1 MNLEKLFLEKTPLF
15 VFSSTRRLKH
25 FYLEQGEG
33 FLPNAMS
40 MGSFFEQA
48 FYIPNKKKIPNSA
61 RLILMIDT
69 IKAIAKEKKS
79 ILEGLLLFENSFLG
93 YLESTSFLFD
103 LFDELSSACIKLNEL
118 SSKDIYLDYE
128 KHLEV
133 LEMIYDRYIKKLEGL
148 GFYDKIMQEKPAIL
162 KEFFEHFSSIE
173 WHLDGFMSVF
183 ERQCLL
189 EAAELVPI
197 TLHLS
202 CDKYNQKFLEFLNL
216 KLETDCDYSIDFKTQ
231 KILSQTPKRQKI
243 EPKLYA
249 NSSYLKQS
257 ALVLQTI
264 EEYLQKDNDPNK
276 MAIITPNADF
286 LPFLKLLDKN
296 NNLNFAMGLG
306 AKNSPYYTELV
317 KILENL
323 ETSGFDLSTS
333 PLLDLENLTLALLE
347 QQSSKEKA
355 PLKEAH
361 SQIMH
366 QYHLLKDTLKNY
378 SLKDLLHLYLQE
390 FEANF
395 RLDDSSGGKIQV
407 MDTLETR
414 GMQFDKIVIV
424 DFNETCVPSLK
435 DCDLFLNSALRKSLN
450 LPTLLDK
457 KNLQKHYY
465 YQLFKNS
472 KEITLSYIESETSKV
487 SNMLLELNLH
497 IEPIKDAYTLF
508 APSLSKDYQEEE
520 IKAAI
525 PKDFSFSASSLN
537 AFLTCKRRFYYHYM
551 KRFKES
557 PKDESNSAV
566 GSLLHELLKEAY
578 EKDKNPYVLEERL
591 IWLLET
597 RENITPKERLDTLV
611 ALKKIQAFYLKEKE
625 RFNTKIKILDLEKS
639 FETIIQGIVFKGRI
653 DRIDKTADNEMILL
667 DYKFKNDLKLDNM
680 SKTQRGG
687 LSPIEIAQ
695 ISTDYQMAIEIAQ
708 ISTDYQMAIY
718 AFALKNLGY
727 KEPIKA
733 FFYDLR
739 KGELLEEDEL
749 ILQAKMDHLEFSLIP
764 KLKQEIDFEKTSEA
778 KDCEYCSFKDMCN
791 R

>member
-1 MNLEKLFLEKTPLF
+1 MNFEKLFSQKTPLF

-61 RLILMIDT
+61 RQILMIDT

-162 KEFFEHFSSIE
+162 KGFFEHFSSIE

-231 KILSQTPKRQKI
+231 KILSQTFNDQKI

-264 EEYLQKDNDPNK
+264 EEYLQQDNDPNK

-317 KILENL
+317 KILEDL
-323 ETSGFDLSTS
+323 ETGGFDLSAS

-395 RLDDSSGGKIQV
+395 RLDDSSGGKIRV

-472 KEITLSYIESETSKV
+472 KEMALSYIESETSKV

-508 APSLSKDYQEEE
+508 APSPLKDYQEEE

-578 EKDKNPYVLEERL
+578 EKDKNPYALEERL

-597 RENITPKERLDTLV
+597 RENITPKERLDTLI

-625 RFNTKIKILDLEKS
+625 RFKAKIKILDLEKS
-639 FETIIQGIVFKGRI
+639 FETIIQGVIFKGRI
-653 DRIDKTADNEMILL
+653 DRIDKTADNEIVLL
-667 DYKFKNDLKLDNM
+667 DYKFKSELKLDNM
-680 SKTQRGG
+680 SKTQKGD

-695 ISTDYQMAIEIAQ
+695 ISADYQMAV
-708 ISTDYQMAIY
+708 Y

-739 KGELLEEDEL
+739 KGELLEEEGL
-749 ILQAKMDHLEFSLIP
+749 TLQAKMHYLEFSLIP
-764 KLKQEIDFEKTSEA
+764 KLKQEIDFEKTLEV

>member
-48 FYIPNKKKIPNSA
+48 FYIPNKKKIPNST

-118 SSKDIYLDYE
+118 SFKDIYLDYE

-133 LEMIYDRYIKKLEGL
+133 LEMIYDRYVKKLEEL
-148 GFYDKIMQEKPAIL
+148 GFYDKIMQEKPTIL

-189 EAAELVPI
+189 EVAELVPI

-306 AKNSPYYTELV
+306 AKNSPYYIELV
-317 KILENL
+317 KISEDL
-323 ETSGFDLSTS
+323 ETSGFDLSAS
-333 PLLDLENLTLALLE
+333 PLLDLEKLTLALLE

-395 RLDDSSGGKIQV
+395 RLDDSSGGKIRV

-472 KEITLSYIESETSKV
+472 KEITLSYIESETSKA

-508 APSLSKDYQEEE
+508 APSPLKDYQEEE

-537 AFLTCKRRFYYHYM
+537 AFLTCKRRFYYHYI

-578 EKDKNPYVLEERL
+578 EKDKNPYALEERL

-625 RFNTKIKILDLEKS
+625 RFNAKIKILDLEKS
-639 FETIIQGIVFKGRI
+639 FETIIQGVVFKGRI
-653 DRIDKTADNEMILL
+653 DRIDKTADNEIILL
-667 DYKFKNDLKLDNM
+667 DYKFKSDLKLDNM
-680 SKTQRGG
+680 SEKQRKS

-695 ISTDYQMAIEIAQ
+695 ISTDYQM
-708 ISTDYQMAIY
+708 TIY

-727 KEPIKA
+727 KGPIKA

-739 KGELLEEDEL
+739 KGELVEEDEL
-749 ILQAKMDHLEFSLIP
+749 TLQAKMDHLEFSLIP
-764 KLKQEIDFEKTSEA
+764 KLKQEIDFEKTLEV

>member
-61 RLILMIDT
+61 RQILMIDT

-133 LEMIYDRYIKKLEGL
+133 LEMIYDRYIKKLEKL
-148 GFYDKIMQEKPAIL
+148 GFYDKIMQEKPTIL

-189 EAAELVPI
+189 EVAELVPI

-231 KILSQTPKRQKI
+231 KILSQTFNDQKI

-249 NSSYLKQS
+249 NSSYLKQG

-317 KILENL
+317 KILEDLQTSDCNL
-323 ETSGFDLSTS
+323 SESA
-333 PLLDLENLTLALLE
+333 LLDLENITLPLLE

-395 RLDDSSGGKIQV
+395 RLDDSSGGKIRV

-472 KEITLSYIESETSKV
+472 KEMVLSYIESETSKA

-508 APSLSKDYQEEE
+508 APSPLKDYQEEE

-525 PKDFSFSASSLN
+525 LKDFSFSASSLN

-578 EKDKNPYVLEERL
+578 EKDKNLYALEERL
-591 IWLLET
+591 IQLLET
-597 RENITPKERLDTLV
+597 RGNITPKERLDTLI
-611 ALKKIQAFYLKEKE
+611 ALKKIQAFYIKEKE
-625 RFNTKIKILDLEKS
+625 RFNAKIKILDLEKS
-639 FETIIQGIVFKGRI
+639 FETTIQGVAFKGRI
-653 DRIDKTADNEMILL
+653 DRIDKTADNEVILL
-667 DYKFKNDLKLDNM
+667 DYKFKSDLKLDNM
-680 SKTQRGG
+680 SEKQRGS
-687 LSPIEIAQ
+687 LSPVEIAQ
-695 ISTDYQMAIEIAQ
+695 ISA
-708 ISTDYQMAIY
+708 DYQMAIY

-749 ILQAKMDHLEFSLIP
+749 VLQAKMDHLEFSLIP
-764 KLKQEIDFEKTSEA
+764 KLKQEIDFEKTLEV

>member
-1 MNLEKLFLEKTPLF
+1 MNLEKLFSQKTPLF

-79 ILEGLLLFENSFLG
+79 ALEGLLLFENSFLG

-118 SSKDIYLDYE
+118 SFKDIYLDYE

-133 LEMIYDRYIKKLEGL
+133 LEMIYDRYVKKLEGL
-148 GFYDKIMQEKPAIL
+148 GFYDKIMQEKPTIL

-189 EAAELVPI
+189 EVAELVPI

-231 KILSQTPKRQKI
+231 KILSQTFNNQKI

-249 NSSYLKQS
+249 NSSYLKQG

-276 MAIITPNADF
+276 VAIITPNADF
-286 LPFLKLLDKN
+286 LPFLKLLDQN

-317 KILENL
+317 KILEDL
-323 ETSGFDLSTS
+323 QTSDLDLSGS
-333 PLLDLENLTLALLE
+333 ALLDLENITLALLE
-347 QQSSKEKA
+347 QQSSKEKV

-395 RLDDSSGGKIQV
+395 RLDDSSGGKIRV

-414 GMQFDKIVIV
+414 GMQFDKVVIV

-472 KEITLSYIESETSKV
+472 KEMVLSYIESETSKA
-487 SNMLLELNLH
+487 SNMLLELNLN
-497 IEPIKDAYTLF
+497 IVPIKDAYTLF
-508 APSLSKDYQEEE
+508 APSPLKDYQEEE

-557 PKDESNSAV
+557 PKDESNGAV

-578 EKDKNPYVLEERL
+578 EKDKNPYALEERL

-625 RFNTKIKILDLEKS
+625 RFNTEITILDLEKS
-639 FETIIQGIVFKGRI
+639 FETIIQGVTFKGHI
-653 DRIDKTADNEMILL
+653 DRTDKTADNKIILL
-667 DYKFKNDLKLDNM
+667 DYKFKSDLKLDNM
-680 SKTQRGG
+680 SEKQRKS
-687 LSPIEIAQ
+687 LSPK
-695 ISTDYQMAIEIAQ
+695 EIAQ

-727 KEPIKA
+727 REPIKA

-749 ILQAKMDHLEFSLIP
+749 TLQAKMDHLEFSLIP
-764 KLKQEIDFEKTSEA
+764 KLKQEIVFEKTLEV

>member
-1 MNLEKLFLEKTPLF
+1 MNLEKLFLEKAPLF

-48 FYIPNKKKIPNSA
+48 FYIPNKKKIPNNA
-61 RLILMIDT
+61 RQILMIDT
-69 IKAIAKEKKS
+69 IQAIAKEKKS
-79 ILEGLLLFENSFLG
+79 LLEGLLLFENSFLG

-133 LEMIYDRYIKKLEGL
+133 LEMIYDRYIKKLEES

-183 ERQCLL
+183 ERRCLL
-189 EAAELVPI
+189 EVAELVPI

-202 CDKYNQKFLEFLNL
+202 CDQYNQKFLEFLNL
-216 KLETDCDYSIDFKTQ
+216 KLEADCDYSIDFKTQ
-231 KILSQTPKRQKI
+231 KILSQTFNDQKI

-317 KILENL
+317 KILEDL
-323 ETSGFDLSTS
+323 ETSDFNLSES
-333 PLLDLENLTLALLE
+333 ALLDLENLTLALLE

-378 SLKDLLHLYLQE
+378 SLKDLLRLYLQE

-395 RLDDSSGGKIQV
+395 RLDDSSGGKIRV

-414 GMQFDKIVIV
+414 GMQFDKIVIA

-472 KEITLSYIESETSKV
+472 KEMALSYIESETSKV
-487 SNMLLELNLH
+487 SNMLLELDLQ

-508 APSLSKDYQEEE
+508 APTPLKEYQEEE
-520 IKAAI
+520 IKATI

-537 AFLTCKRRFYYHYM
+537 AFLTCKRRFYYHYI

-557 PKDESNSAV
+557 PKDENNSAV

-578 EKDKNPYVLEERL
+578 EKDKNPYALEERL
-591 IWLLET
+591 IQLLET

-611 ALKKIQAFYLKEKE
+611 ALKKIQAFYIKEKE
-625 RFNTKIKILDLEKS
+625 RFKAKIKILDLEKS
-639 FETIIQGIVFKGRI
+639 FETAIQGVAFKGRI
-653 DRIDKTADNEMILL
+653 DRIDTTADNEIILL
-667 DYKFKNDLKLDNM
+667 DYKFKSKLELDNM
-680 SKTQRGG
+680 SKKQRGG
-687 LSPIEIAQ
+687 LSP
-695 ISTDYQMAIEIAQ
+695 IEIAQ

-727 KEPIKA
+727 KGPVKA

-739 KGELLEEDEL
+739 KGELLEEEEPE
-749 ILQAKMDHLEFSLIP
+749 LQAKMDYLEFSLIP
-764 KLKQEIDFEKTSEA
+764 KLKQEMDFEKTLEV

>member
-61 RLILMIDT
+61 RQILMIDT

-118 SSKDIYLDYE
+118 SFKDIYLDYE

-133 LEMIYDRYIKKLEGL
+133 LEMIYDRYIKKLEKL

-173 WHLDGFMSVF
+173 WYLDGFMSVF

-189 EAAELVPI
+189 EVAELVPI

-249 NSSYLKQS
+249 NSSYLKQG

-286 LPFLKLLDKN
+286 LPFLKLLDQN

-317 KILENL
+317 KILEDLQTSDFNL
-323 ETSGFDLSTS
+323 SGSA
-333 PLLDLENLTLALLE
+333 LLDLENITLPLLE

-366 QYHLLKDTLKNY
+366 QYHLLKDTLQNY

-395 RLDDSSGGKIQV
+395 RLDDSSGGKIRV

-472 KEITLSYIESETSKV
+472 KEITLSYIESETSKA

-508 APSLSKDYQEEE
+508 APSPLKDYQEEE

-537 AFLTCKRRFYYHYM
+537 AFLTCKRRFYYHYI

-557 PKDESNSAV
+557 PKDENNSTV

-578 EKDKNPYVLEERL
+578 EKDKNPYALEERL

-597 RENITPKERLDTLV
+597 RENVTPKERLDTLI

-625 RFNTKIKILDLEKS
+625 RFKAKIKILDLEKS

-653 DRIDKTADNEMILL
+653 DRIDKTADNEIILL
-667 DYKFKNDLKLDNM
+667 DYKFKSDLKLDNM
-680 SKTQRGG
+680 SKTQREG
-687 LSPIEIAQ
+687 LSPKEIAQ
-695 ISTDYQMAIEIAQ
+695 ISTDYQ
-708 ISTDYQMAIY
+708 TDYQMAIY

-764 KLKQEIDFEKTSEA
+764 KLKQEIDFEKTLEV
-778 KDCEYCSFKDMCN
+778 KDCEYCSFKDMCS

>member
-103 LFDELSSACIKLNEL
+103 LFDELSSAYIKLNEL

-133 LEMIYDRYIKKLEGL
+133 LEMIYDRYVKKLEEL
-148 GFYDKIMQEKPAIL
+148 GFYDKITQEKPTIL

-189 EAAELVPI
+189 EVAELVPI

-286 LPFLKLLDKN
+286 LPFLKLLDQN

-317 KILENL
+317 KILEDL
-323 ETSGFDLSTS
+323 ETSGFDLSAS
-333 PLLDLENLTLALLE
+333 PLLDLESLTLPLLE

-355 PLKEAH
+355 PLKEVH

-395 RLDDSSGGKIQV
+395 RLDDSSGGKIRV

-472 KEITLSYIESETSKV
+472 KEIVLSYIESKESETSKA

-508 APSLSKDYQEEE
+508 APSPLKDYQEEE

-557 PKDESNSAV
+557 PKDENNSAV

-578 EKDKNPYVLEERL
+578 EKDKNPYALEERL

-597 RENITPKERLDTLV
+597 RENITPKERLDTLI

-639 FETIIQGIVFKGRI
+639 FETIIQGVVFKGRI
-653 DRIDKTADNEMILL
+653 DRIDKTAGNEIILL
-667 DYKFKNDLKLDNM
+667 DYKFKSDLRLDNM
-680 SKTQRGG
+680 SKKQRGG
-687 LSPIEIAQ
+687 LSP
-695 ISTDYQMAIEIAQ
+695 IEIAQ

-764 KLKQEIDFEKTSEA
+764 KLKQEIDFEKTLEV

>member
-48 FYIPNKKKIPNSA
+48 FYIPNKKKIPNSV

-231 KILSQTPKRQKI
+231 KILSQTFNDQKI

-286 LPFLKLLDKN
+286 LPFLKLLDQN

-317 KILENL
+317 KILEDLQTSDFNL
-323 ETSGFDLSTS
+323 SESA
-333 PLLDLENLTLALLE
+333 LLDLENITLPLLE

-355 PLKEAH
+355 PLKEVH

-395 RLDDSSGGKIQV
+395 RLDDSSGGKIRV

-472 KEITLSYIESETSKV
+472 KEITLSYIESETSKA
-487 SNMLLELNLH
+487 SNMLLELDLH

-508 APSLSKDYQEEE
+508 APSPLKDYQEEE

-557 PKDESNSAV
+557 PKDENNSAV

-597 RENITPKERLDTLV
+597 RENITPKERLDTLI
-611 ALKKIQAFYLKEKE
+611 ALKKIQAFYTKEKE
-625 RFNTKIKILDLEKS
+625 RFKAKIKILDLEKS

-667 DYKFKNDLKLDNM
+667 DYKFKSDLKLDNM
-680 SKTQRGG
+680 SKAQREG

-695 ISTDYQMAIEIAQ
+695 ISTDYQMAI
-708 ISTDYQMAIY
+708 Y
-718 AFALKNLGY
+718 ACALKNLGY
-727 KEPIKA
+727 KGPIKA

-739 KGELLEEDEL
+739 KGELLEEDEP

-764 KLKQEIDFEKTSEA
+764 KLKQEIDFEKTLEA

>member
-133 LEMIYDRYIKKLEGL
+133 LEMIYDRYIKKLEEL

-249 NSSYLKQS
+249 NSSYLKQG

-317 KILENL
+317 KILEDL
-323 ETSGFDLSTS
+323 ETSGFDLSAS

-347 QQSSKEKA
+347 QQSSKEKT
-355 PLKEAH
+355 PLKEVH

-395 RLDDSSGGKIQV
+395 RLDDSSGGKIRV

-414 GMQFDKIVIV
+414 GMQFDKVVIV

-472 KEITLSYIESETSKV
+472 KEITLSYVESETSKA
-487 SNMLLELNLH
+487 SNMLLELDLH

-508 APSLSKDYQEEE
+508 APSPLKDYQEEE

-537 AFLTCKRRFYYHYM
+537 SFLTCKRRFYYHYM

-557 PKDESNSAV
+557 PKGESNSAV

-578 EKDKNPYVLEERL
+578 EKDKNPYALEERL
-591 IWLLET
+591 IQLLET
-597 RENITPKERLDTLV
+597 RENITPKERLDTLI

-625 RFNTKIKILDLEKS
+625 RFKAKIKILDLEKS
-639 FETIIQGIVFKGRI
+639 FETTIQGVAFKGRI
-653 DRIDKTADNEMILL
+653 DRIDKTADNEIILL
-667 DYKFKNDLKLDNM
+667 DYKFKSDLKLDNM
-680 SKTQRGG
+680 SKTQRES

-695 ISTDYQMAIEIAQ
+695 ISA
-708 ISTDYQMAIY
+708 DYQMAIY

-727 KEPIKA
+727 KGPIKA

-739 KGELLEEDEL
+739 KGELLEEEEL
-749 ILQAKMDHLEFSLIP
+749 TLQAKMDHLEFSLIP
-764 KLKQEIDFEKTSEA
+764 KLKQEIDFEKTLEA

>member
-395 RLDDSSGGKIQV
+395 RLDDSSGGKIRV

-557 PKDESNSAV
+557 PKDKSNSAV

-578 EKDKNPYVLEERL
+578 EKDKNPYALEERL
-591 IWLLET
+591 IQLLET
-597 RENITPKERLDTLV
+597 RENITPKERLDTLI

-639 FETIIQGIVFKGRI
+639 FETAIQGVVFKGRI
-653 DRIDKTADNEMILL
+653 DRIDKAADNEIILL
-667 DYKFKNDLKLDNM
+667 DYKFKSDLKLDNM
-680 SKTQRGG
+680 NKTQ
-687 LSPIEIAQ
+687 LSPKEIAQ
-695 ISTDYQMAIEIAQ
+695 IN
-708 ISTDYQMAIY
+708 TDYQMAIY

-727 KEPIKA
+727 KDPIKA

-749 ILQAKMDHLEFSLIP
+749 VLQAKMDHLEFSLIP
-764 KLKQEIDFEKTSEA
+764 KLKQEIDFEKTLEV

>member
-133 LEMIYDRYIKKLEGL
+133 LEMIYDRYIKKLEEL
-148 GFYDKIMQEKPAIL
+148 GFYDKIMQKKPTIL

-189 EAAELVPI
+189 EVTELVPI

-231 KILSQTPKRQKI
+231 KILSQTFNDRKI

-286 LPFLKLLDKN
+286 LPFLKLLDQN

-317 KILENL
+317 KILEDLQTSDFNL
-323 ETSGFDLSTS
+323 SESA
-333 PLLDLENLTLALLE
+333 LLDLENITLPLLE

-366 QYHLLKDTLKNY
+366 QYHLLKDALKNY

-395 RLDDSSGGKIQV
+395 RLDDSSGGKIRV

-472 KEITLSYIESETSKV
+472 KEITLSYVESETSKA
-487 SNMLLELNLH
+487 SNMLLELDLH
-497 IEPIKDAYTLF
+497 TEPIKDAYTLF
-508 APSLSKDYQEEE
+508 APSPLKDYQEEE

-578 EKDKNPYVLEERL
+578 EKDKNPYALEERL

-639 FETIIQGIVFKGRI
+639 FETIIQGVVFKGRI
-653 DRIDKTADNEMILL
+653 DRIDKTADNEIILL

-680 SKTQRGG
+680 SKT
-687 LSPIEIAQ
+687 
-695 ISTDYQMAIEIAQ
+695 Q

-739 KGELLEEDEL
+739 KGELVEEDEL
-749 ILQAKMDHLEFSLIP
+749 VLQAKMDHLEFSLIP
-764 KLKQEIDFEKTSEA
+764 KLKQEVDFEKTLEV

>member
-1 MNLEKLFLEKTPLF
+1 MNLEKLFLEKTLLF

-133 LEMIYDRYIKKLEGL
+133 LEMIYDRYIKNLEEL
-148 GFYDKIMQEKPAIL
+148 GFYDKIMQEKPTIL

-189 EAAELVPI
+189 EVAELVPI

-286 LPFLKLLDKN
+286 LPFLKLLDQN

-317 KILENL
+317 KILEDL
-323 ETSGFDLSTS
+323 QTSGFDWSAS

-395 RLDDSSGGKIQV
+395 RLDDSSGGKIRV

-472 KEITLSYIESETSKV
+472 KEITLSYIESETSKA
-487 SNMLLELNLH
+487 SNMLLELNLR

-508 APSLSKDYQEEE
+508 APSPLKDYQEEE

-578 EKDKNPYVLEERL
+578 KKDKNPYVLEERL

-597 RENITPKERLDTLV
+597 RENITPKERLDTLI

-625 RFNTKIKILDLEKS
+625 RFNAKIKILDLEKS
-639 FETIIQGIVFKGRI
+639 FETTIQGVAFKGRI
-653 DRIDKTADNEMILL
+653 DRIDKTADNEVILL
-667 DYKFKNDLKLDNM
+667 DYKFKSDLKLDNM
-680 SKTQRGG
+680 SKTQREG
-687 LSPIEIAQ
+687 LSP
-695 ISTDYQMAIEIAQ
+695 IEIAQ

-727 KEPIKA
+727 KGPIKA

-739 KGELLEEDEL
+739 KGELLEEEEL
-749 ILQAKMDHLEFSLIP
+749 TLQAKMDRLEFSLIP
-764 KLKQEIDFEKTSEA
+764 KLKQEIDFEKTLET

>member
-1 MNLEKLFLEKTPLF
+1 MSLEKLFLKKTPLF

-48 FYIPNKKKIPNSA
+48 FYIPNKKKIPNST
-61 RLILMIDT
+61 RQILMIDT

-133 LEMIYDRYIKKLEGL
+133 LEMIYERYIKKLEEL

-189 EAAELVPI
+189 EVAELVPI

-231 KILSQTPKRQKI
+231 KILSQTFNDQKI

-317 KILENL
+317 KISEDL
-323 ETSGFDLSTS
+323 ETSGFDLSAS
-333 PLLDLENLTLALLE
+333 PLLDLENLTLTLLE

-395 RLDDSSGGKIQV
+395 RLDDSSGGKIRV

-450 LPTLLDK
+450 LPTLFDK

-472 KEITLSYIESETSKV
+472 KEIALSYIESETSKV

-508 APSLSKDYQEEE
+508 APSPLKDYQEEE

-557 PKDESNSAV
+557 PKDESNSTV

-578 EKDKNPYVLEERL
+578 EKDKNPYALEERL

-625 RFNTKIKILDLEKS
+625 RFNAKIKILDLEKS
-639 FETIIQGIVFKGRI
+639 FETTIQGVIFKGRI
-653 DRIDKTADNEMILL
+653 DRIDKTADNEIILL
-667 DYKFKNDLKLDNM
+667 DYKFKSDLKLDNM
-680 SKTQRGG
+680 SEKQRGS
-687 LSPIEIAQ
+687 LSPIKIAQ
-695 ISTDYQMAIEIAQ
+695 ISA
-708 ISTDYQMAIY
+708 DYQMAIY

-727 KEPIKA
+727 KGPIKA

-739 KGELLEEDEL
+739 KGELLEEEEL
-749 ILQAKMDHLEFSLIP
+749 TLQAKMDHLEFSLIP
-764 KLKQEIDFEKTSEA
+764 KLKQEINFEKTLEA

>member
-48 FYIPNKKKIPNSA
+48 FYIPNKKKIPNST

-133 LEMIYDRYIKKLEGL
+133 LEMIYDRYIEKLEEL
-148 GFYDKIMQEKPAIL
+148 GFYDKIMQEKPTIL

-189 EAAELVPI
+189 EVAELVPI

-249 NSSYLKQS
+249 NSSYLKQG

-286 LPFLKLLDKN
+286 LPFLKLLDQN

-317 KILENL
+317 KILEDL
-323 ETSGFDLSTS
+323 EASGDLSAS
-333 PLLDLENLTLALLE
+333 PLLDLENITLPLLE

-355 PLKEAH
+355 PLKEVH

-395 RLDDSSGGKIQV
+395 RLDDSSGGKIRV

-472 KEITLSYIESETSKV
+472 KEITLSYIESETSKA

-508 APSLSKDYQEEE
+508 APSPLKDYQEEE

-525 PKDFSFSASSLN
+525 SKDFSFSASSLN

-557 PKDESNSAV
+557 PKDENNSAV

-578 EKDKNPYVLEERL
+578 EKDKNPYALEERL

-611 ALKKIQAFYLKEKE
+611 ALKKIQAFYTKEKE
-625 RFNTKIKILDLEKS
+625 RFKAKIKILDLEKS
-639 FETIIQGIVFKGRI
+639 FETIIQGVAFKGCI
-653 DRIDKTADNEMILL
+653 DRIDKTADNEIILL

-680 SKTQRGG
+680 SK
-687 LSPIEIAQ
+687 
-695 ISTDYQMAIEIAQ
+695 

-727 KEPIKA
+727 REPIKA

-739 KGELLEEDEL
+739 KGELVEEDEL

>member
-1 MNLEKLFLEKTPLF
+1 MNLEKLFLEKTSLF

-40 MGSFFEQA
+40 MGNFFEQA
-48 FYIPNKKKIPNSA
+48 FYIPNKKKIPNSV

-189 EAAELVPI
+189 EVAELVPI

-231 KILSQTPKRQKI
+231 KILSQTFNDQKI

-286 LPFLKLLDKN
+286 LPFLKLLDQN

-317 KILENL
+317 KILEDL
-323 ETSGFDLSTS
+323 ETSDLNLSGS
-333 PLLDLENLTLALLE
+333 ALLDLENLTLALLE

-395 RLDDSSGGKIQV
+395 RLDDSSGGKIRV

-424 DFNETCVPSLK
+424 DFNETCVPSFK

-472 KEITLSYIESETSKV
+472 KEMVLSYIESETSKA

-508 APSLSKDYQEEE
+508 APSPLKDYQEEE

-525 PKDFSFSASSLN
+525 PKDFSFSTSSLN

-557 PKDESNSAV
+557 PKDENNSAV

-578 EKDKNPYVLEERL
+578 EKDKNPYALEERL

-597 RENITPKERLDTLV
+597 RENITPKERLDTLI

-625 RFNTKIKILDLEKS
+625 RFKAKIKILDLEKS
-639 FETIIQGIVFKGRI
+639 FETTIQGVAFKGRI
-653 DRIDKTADNEMILL
+653 DRIDKTADNEIILL
-667 DYKFKNDLKLDNM
+667 DYKFKSDLKLDNM

-695 ISTDYQMAIEIAQ
+695 ISTDYQMAI
-708 ISTDYQMAIY
+708 Y

-727 KEPIKA
+727 KGPIKA

-739 KGELLEEDEL
+739 KGELVEEDEL

-764 KLKQEIDFEKTSEA
+764 KLKQEIDFEKTLEV

>member
-33 FLPNAMS
+33 FLPSTMS
-40 MGSFFEQA
+40 MGNFFEQA
-48 FYIPNKKKIPNSA
+48 FYIPNKKKIPNSV

-133 LEMIYDRYIKKLEGL
+133 LEMIYDRYIKNLEEL
-148 GFYDKIMQEKPAIL
+148 GFYDKIMQEKPTIL
-162 KEFFEHFSSIE
+162 KEFFEHFFSIE

-231 KILSQTPKRQKI
+231 KILSQTPKHQKI

-323 ETSGFDLSTS
+323 QTSDCNLSES
-333 PLLDLENLTLALLE
+333 ALLDLENITLPLLE
-347 QQSSKEKA
+347 QQSPKEKA

-395 RLDDSSGGKIQV
+395 RLDDSSGGKIRV

-487 SNMLLELNLH
+487 SNMLLELDLH

-508 APSLSKDYQEEE
+508 APSPLKDYQEEE

-557 PKDESNSAV
+557 PKDENNSAV

-578 EKDKNPYVLEERL
+578 EKDKNPYALEERL

-597 RENITPKERLDTLV
+597 RENITPKERLDTLI

-625 RFNTKIKILDLEKS
+625 RFKAKIKILDLEKS
-639 FETIIQGIVFKGRI
+639 FETAIQGVAFKGRI
-653 DRIDKTADNEMILL
+653 DRIDKTADNEIILL
-667 DYKFKNDLKLDNM
+667 DYKFKSDLKLDNM
-680 SKTQRGG
+680 SKKQREG

-695 ISTDYQMAIEIAQ
+695 ISP
-708 ISTDYQMAIY
+708 DYQMAIY
-718 AFALKNLGY
+718 ACTLKNLGY
-727 KEPIKA
+727 KGPIKA

-739 KGELLEEDEL
+739 KGELVEEDEL
-749 ILQAKMDHLEFSLIP
+749 TLQAKMDHLEFSLIP
-764 KLKQEIDFEKTSEA
+764 KLKQEIDFEKTLEV

>member
-1 MNLEKLFLEKTPLF
+1 MNLEKLFLEKSPLF

-40 MGSFFEQA
+40 MGNFFEQA
-48 FYIPNKKKIPNSA
+48 FYIPNKKKIPKNA
-61 RLILMIDT
+61 RQILMIDT

-118 SSKDIYLDYE
+118 SFKDIYLDYE

-133 LEMIYDRYIKKLEGL
+133 LEMIYDRYIKKLEEL
-148 GFYDKIMQEKPAIL
+148 GFYDKIMQKKPTIL

-189 EAAELVPI
+189 EVAELVPI

-231 KILSQTPKRQKI
+231 KILSRTFNDQKI

-249 NSSYLKQS
+249 NSSYLKQG

-286 LPFLKLLDKN
+286 LPFLKLLDQN

-306 AKNSPYYTELV
+306 TKNSPYYTELV
-317 KILENL
+317 KILEDLQTSDLNL
-323 ETSGFDLSTS
+323 SGSA
-333 PLLDLENLTLALLE
+333 LLDLENITLPLLE

-395 RLDDSSGGKIQV
+395 RLDDSSGGKIRV

-472 KEITLSYIESETSKV
+472 KEMVLSYIESETSKA
-487 SNMLLELNLH
+487 SNMLLELDLH
-497 IEPIKDAYTLF
+497 TEPIKDAYTLF
-508 APSLSKDYQEEE
+508 APSPLKDYQEEE

-557 PKDESNSAV
+557 PKDENNSAV

-578 EKDKNPYVLEERL
+578 EKDKNPYALEERL

-597 RENITPKERLDTLV
+597 RENITPKERLDTLI

-625 RFNTKIKILDLEKS
+625 RFKAKIKILDLEKS
-639 FETIIQGIVFKGRI
+639 FETIIQGVIFKGRI
-653 DRIDKTADNEMILL
+653 DRIDKTADNEIILL

-680 SKTQRGG
+680 SEKQRKR
-687 LSPIEIAQ
+687 LSP
-695 ISTDYQMAIEIAQ
+695 IEIAQ

-739 KGELLEEDEL
+739 KGELVEEDEP

-764 KLKQEIDFEKTSEA
+764 KLKQEIDFEKTLEV

>member
-33 FLPNAMS
+33 FLPSAMS

-133 LEMIYDRYIKKLEGL
+133 LEMIYDRYIKKLEEL

-173 WHLDGFMSVF
+173 WYLDGFMSVF

-189 EAAELVPI
+189 EVAELVPI

-231 KILSQTPKRQKI
+231 KILSQTFNDQKI

-249 NSSYLKQS
+249 NSSYLKQG

-317 KILENL
+317 KILEDL
-323 ETSGFDLSTS
+323 ETSGFDLSAS
-333 PLLDLENLTLALLE
+333 PLLDLESLTLALLE

-395 RLDDSSGGKIQV
+395 RLDDFSGGKIRV

-472 KEITLSYIESETSKV
+472 KEIALSYVESETSKA
-487 SNMLLELNLH
+487 SNMLLELDLH
-497 IEPIKDAYTLF
+497 IVPIKDAYTLF
-508 APSLSKDYQEEE
+508 APTPLKDYQEEE
-520 IKAAI
+520 IQAAI

-537 AFLTCKRRFYYHYM
+537 AFLTCKHRFYYHYM

-557 PKDESNSAV
+557 PKDENNSAV
-566 GSLLHELLKEAY
+566 GSLIHELLKEAY
-578 EKDKNPYVLEERL
+578 EKDKNPYALEERL

-597 RENITPKERLDTLV
+597 RENITPKERLDTLI
-611 ALKKIQAFYLKEKE
+611 ALKKIQAFYIKEKE
-625 RFNTKIKILDLEKS
+625 RFKAKIKILDLEKS
-639 FETIIQGIVFKGRI
+639 FETTIQGVAFKGRI
-653 DRIDKTADNEMILL
+653 DRIDKTADNEIILL

-680 SKTQRGG
+680 NKTQRGD
-687 LSPIEIAQ
+687 LSP
-695 ISTDYQMAIEIAQ
+695 IEIAQ

-727 KEPIKA
+727 KGPIKA

-739 KGELLEEDEL
+739 KGELVEEDEL

-764 KLKQEIDFEKTSEA
+764 KLKQEIDFEKTLEA

>member
-33 FLPNAMS
+33 FLPSAMS

-48 FYIPNKKKIPNSA
+48 FYIPNKKKIPNSV
-61 RLILMIDT
+61 RQILMIDT

-133 LEMIYDRYIKKLEGL
+133 LEMIYNRYIKKLEEL
-148 GFYDKIMQEKPAIL
+148 GFYDKIMQEKPTIL

-173 WHLDGFMSVF
+173 WHLDGFMGVF

-189 EAAELVPI
+189 EVAELVPI

-249 NSSYLKQS
+249 NSSYLKQG

-317 KILENL
+317 KILEDL
-323 ETSGFDLSTS
+323 QKSGFDLSAS
-333 PLLDLENLTLALLE
+333 PLLDLESLTLPLLE

-395 RLDDSSGGKIQV
+395 RLDDSSGGKIRV

-472 KEITLSYIESETSKV
+472 KEITLSYIESETSKA
-487 SNMLLELNLH
+487 SNMLLELNLN
-497 IEPIKDAYTLF
+497 IAPIKDAYTLF
-508 APSLSKDYQEEE
+508 APSPLKDYQEEE

-557 PKDESNSAV
+557 PKDENNSAV

-578 EKDKNPYVLEERL
+578 EKDKNPYALEERL

-597 RENITPKERLDTLV
+597 RENITPKERLDTLI

-639 FETIIQGIVFKGRI
+639 FETIIQGVVFKGRI
-653 DRIDKTADNEMILL
+653 DRIDKTAGNEIILL

-680 SKTQRGG
+680 SEKQRKS
-687 LSPIEIAQ
+687 LRP
-695 ISTDYQMAIEIAQ
+695 IEIAQ

-749 ILQAKMDHLEFSLIP
+749 VLQAKMDHLEFSLIP
-764 KLKQEIDFEKTSEA
+764 KLKQEIDFEKTLEL

>member
-61 RLILMIDT
+61 RQILMIDT

-133 LEMIYDRYIKKLEGL
+133 LEMIYDRYIKKLEEL

-231 KILSQTPKRQKI
+231 RILSQTFNDRKI

-286 LPFLKLLDKN
+286 LPFLKLLDQN

-317 KILENL
+317 KILEDLQTSDFNL
-323 ETSGFDLSTS
+323 SESA
-333 PLLDLENLTLALLE
+333 LLDLENLTLALLE

-366 QYHLLKDTLKNY
+366 QYHLLKDALKNY

-395 RLDDSSGGKIQV
+395 RLDDSSGGKIRV

-472 KEITLSYIESETSKV
+472 KEITLSYIESETSKA
-487 SNMLLELNLH
+487 SNMLLELNLR

-508 APSLSKDYQEEE
+508 APSPLKDYQEEE

-525 PKDFSFSASSLN
+525 PKDFNFSASSLN

-551 KRFKES
+551 KHFKES

-578 EKDKNPYVLEERL
+578 EKDKNPYALEERL
-591 IWLLET
+591 IQLLET
-597 RENITPKERLDTLV
+597 RKNITPKERLDTLV

-625 RFNTKIKILDLEKS
+625 RFNAKIKILDLEKG
-639 FETIIQGIVFKGRI
+639 FETIIQGVVFKGRI
-653 DRIDKTADNEMILL
+653 DRIDKTADNEIILL

-680 SKTQRGG
+680 SKTQREG
-687 LSPIEIAQ
+687 LSP
-695 ISTDYQMAIEIAQ
+695 IEIAQ

-727 KEPIKA
+727 KGPIKA

-764 KLKQEIDFEKTSEA
+764 KLKQEIDFEKTLEA

>member
-1 MNLEKLFLEKTPLF
+1 MNLEKLFLEKSPLF

-48 FYIPNKKKIPNSA
+48 FYIPNKKKIPKSV

-133 LEMIYDRYIKKLEGL
+133 LEMIYNRYIKKLEEL
-148 GFYDKIMQEKPAIL
+148 GFYDKIMQEKPTIL

-189 EAAELVPI
+189 EVAKLVPI

-231 KILSQTPKRQKI
+231 KILSQTFNDQKI

-306 AKNSPYYTELV
+306 AKNSPYYAELV
-317 KILENL
+317 KEL
-323 ETSGFDLSTS
+323 ETSDSHLSES
-333 PLLDLENLTLALLE
+333 ALLDLENLTLQLLE
-347 QQSSKEKA
+347 QQRSKEKA

-366 QYHLLKDTLKNY
+366 QFHLLKDTLKNY

-395 RLDDSSGGKIQV
+395 RLDDSSGGKIRV

-414 GMQFDKIVIV
+414 GMQFDKVVIA

-450 LPTLLDK
+450 LPTLSDK

-472 KEITLSYIESETSKV
+472 KEMVLSYIESETSKA
-487 SNMLLELNLH
+487 SNMLLELDLH

-508 APSLSKDYQEEE
+508 APTPLKDYQEEE
-520 IKAAI
+520 IKATI

-537 AFLTCKRRFYYHYM
+537 AFLTCKRRFYYHYI

-566 GSLLHELLKEAY
+566 GSLLHELLKEVY
-578 EKDKNPYVLEERL
+578 EKDKNPYALEERL

-597 RENITPKERLDTLV
+597 KKNITPKERLDTLV
-611 ALKKIQAFYLKEKE
+611 ALKKIQAFYIKEKE
-625 RFNTKIKILDLEKS
+625 RFNAKIKILDLEKS
-639 FETIIQGIVFKGRI
+639 FETTIQGVAFKGRI
-653 DRIDKTADNEMILL
+653 DRIDKTADNEIILL
-667 DYKFKNDLKLDNM
+667 DYKFKSDVKLDN
-680 SKTQRGG
+680 
-687 LSPIEIAQ
+687 
-695 ISTDYQMAIEIAQ
+695 
-708 ISTDYQMAIY
+708 TDYQMAIY
-718 AFALKNLGY
+718 AFALKSLGY

-739 KGELLEEDEL
+739 KGELLEEEEL
-749 ILQAKMDHLEFSLIP
+749 DLQAKMEHLESSLIP
-764 KLKQEIDFEKTSEA
+764 ELKQEIDFEKTPEI

>member
-1 MNLEKLFLEKTPLF
+1 MNLEKLFLQKTPLF

-40 MGSFFEQA
+40 MGNFFEQA
-48 FYIPNKKKIPNSA
+48 FYIPNKKKIPNSV

-79 ILEGLLLFENSFLG
+79 VLEGLLLFENSFLG

-133 LEMIYDRYIKKLEGL
+133 LEMIYDRYIKKLEEL

-189 EAAELVPI
+189 EVAELVPI

-216 KLETDCDYSIDFKTQ
+216 KLETDCDYCIDFKTQ

-317 KILENL
+317 KISEDL
-323 ETSGFDLSTS
+323 ETSGFDLSAS

-395 RLDDSSGGKIQV
+395 RLDDSSGGKIRV

-472 KEITLSYIESETSKV
+472 KEMVLSYIESETSKV
-487 SNMLLELNLH
+487 SNMLLELDLH

-508 APSLSKDYQEEE
+508 APSPLKDYQEEE

-537 AFLTCKRRFYYHYM
+537 AFLTCKRRFYYHYI

-557 PKDESNSAV
+557 PKDESNSAI

-578 EKDKNPYVLEERL
+578 EKDKNPYALEERL
-591 IWLLET
+591 IQLLET
-597 RENITPKERLDTLV
+597 RGNITPKERLDTLI
-611 ALKKIQAFYLKEKE
+611 ALKKIQAFYVKEKE
-625 RFNTKIKILDLEKS
+625 RFSAKIKILDLEKS
-639 FETIIQGIVFKGRI
+639 FETTIQGVAFKGCI

-667 DYKFKNDLKLDNM
+667 DYKFKSELKLDNM
-680 SKTQRGG
+680 SEKQRGS
-687 LSPIEIAQ
+687 LNPIEIAQ
-695 ISTDYQMAIEIAQ
+695 ISA
-708 ISTDYQMAIY
+708 DYQMAIY

-727 KEPIKA
+727 KGPIRA

-739 KGELLEEDEL
+739 KGKLLEEEEP

-764 KLKQEIDFEKTSEA
+764 KLKQEIDFEKTLEV

>member
-33 FLPNAMS
+33 FLPNVMS
-40 MGSFFEQA
+40 MGNFFEQA

-61 RLILMIDT
+61 RQILMIDT

-118 SSKDIYLDYE
+118 SFKDIYLDYE

-133 LEMIYDRYIKKLEGL
+133 LEMIYERYIKKLEGL
-148 GFYDKIMQEKPAIL
+148 GFYDKIMQEKPTIL

-189 EAAELVPI
+189 EVAELVPI

-231 KILSQTPKRQKI
+231 KILSQTFNDQKI

-249 NSSYLKQS
+249 NSSYLKQG

-276 MAIITPNADF
+276 MAIITPNTDF
-286 LPFLKLLDKN
+286 LPFLKLLDQN

-317 KILENL
+317 KILEDL
-323 ETSGFDLSTS
+323 ETSGFDLSAS

-347 QQSSKEKA
+347 QQSSKEKV

-395 RLDDSSGGKIQV
+395 RLDDSSGGKIRV

-508 APSLSKDYQEEE
+508 APSPLKDYQEEE

-578 EKDKNPYVLEERL
+578 EKDKNPYALEERL

-639 FETIIQGIVFKGRI
+639 FETIIQGVIFKGRI

-680 SKTQRGG
+680 SEKQRKS
-687 LSPIEIAQ
+687 LRP
-695 ISTDYQMAIEIAQ
+695 TEIAQ

-749 ILQAKMDHLEFSLIP
+749 VLQAKMDHLEFSLIP
-764 KLKQEIDFEKTSEA
+764 KLKQEIDFEKTLEV

>member
-61 RLILMIDT
+61 RQILMIDT

-133 LEMIYDRYIKKLEGL
+133 LEMIYDRYIKKLEEL
-148 GFYDKIMQEKPAIL
+148 GFYDKIMQEKPTIL

-173 WHLDGFMSVF
+173 WYLDGFMSVF

-189 EAAELVPI
+189 EVAELVPI

-231 KILSQTPKRQKI
+231 KILSQTFNDQKI

-249 NSSYLKQS
+249 NSSYLKQG

-286 LPFLKLLDKN
+286 LPFLKLLDQN

-317 KILENL
+317 KILEDL
-323 ETSGFDLSTS
+323 QTSGFDLSAS
-333 PLLDLENLTLALLE
+333 PLLDLESLTLPLLE
-347 QQSSKEKA
+347 QQISKEKA
-355 PLKEAH
+355 PLKEVH

-395 RLDDSSGGKIQV
+395 RLDDSSGGKIRV

-435 DCDLFLNSALRKSLN
+435 DCDLFLNSALRQSLN

-472 KEITLSYIESETSKV
+472 KEITLSYVESETSKA
-487 SNMLLELNLH
+487 SNMLLELDLH

-508 APSLSKDYQEEE
+508 APSPLKDYQEEE

-557 PKDESNSAV
+557 PKDESNGAV

-578 EKDKNPYVLEERL
+578 EKDKNPYALEERL

-625 RFNTKIKILDLEKS
+625 RFNAKIKILDLEKS
-639 FETIIQGIVFKGRI
+639 FETIIQGVVFKGRI
-653 DRIDKTADNEMILL
+653 DRIDKTADNEIILL

-680 SKTQRGG
+680 SEKQRKS
-687 LSPIEIAQ
+687 LRP
-695 ISTDYQMAIEIAQ
+695 IEIAQ

-727 KEPIKA
+727 KDPIKA

-764 KLKQEIDFEKTSEA
+764 KLKQEIDFEKTLEV

>member
-1 MNLEKLFLEKTPLF
+1 MNLEKLFSQKTPLF

-48 FYIPNKKKIPNSA
+48 FYIPNKKKIPNNA
-61 RLILMIDT
+61 RQILMIDT

-79 ILEGLLLFENSFLG
+79 ILGGLLLFENSFLG
-93 YLESTSFLFD
+93 YLESASFLFD

-133 LEMIYDRYIKKLEGL
+133 LEMIYKRYIEKLEEL
-148 GFYDKIMQEKPAIL
+148 GFYDKIMQEKPTIL

-183 ERQCLL
+183 ERQRLL
-189 EAAELVPI
+189 EVAELVPI

-202 CDKYNQKFLEFLNL
+202 CDQYNQKFLEFLNL

-317 KILENL
+317 KTLEDL
-323 ETSGFDLSTS
+323 ETSGFDLSAS

-347 QQSSKEKA
+347 QQSSKEKV

-395 RLDDSSGGKIQV
+395 RLDDSSGGKIRV

-472 KEITLSYIESETSKV
+472 KEMVLSYIESETSKV

-508 APSLSKDYQEEE
+508 APSPLKDYQEEE

-551 KRFKES
+551 KSFKES

-566 GSLLHELLKEAY
+566 GSLIHELLKEAY
-578 EKDKNPYVLEERL
+578 EKDKNPYALEERL

-597 RENITPKERLDTLV
+597 RGNITPKERLDTLI
-611 ALKKIQAFYLKEKE
+611 ALKKIQAFYVKEKE
-625 RFNTKIKILDLEKS
+625 RFNAKIKILDLEKS
-639 FETIIQGIVFKGRI
+639 FETAIQGVAFKGRI
-653 DRIDKTADNEMILL
+653 DRIDKTADNEIILL
-667 DYKFKNDLKLDNM
+667 DYKFKSELRLDNM
-680 SKTQRGG
+680 SEKQRGS

-695 ISTDYQMAIEIAQ
+695 ISA
-708 ISTDYQMAIY
+708 DYQMAIY

-727 KEPIKA
+727 KGSIKA

-739 KGELLEEDEL
+739 KGKLLEEEEP
-749 ILQAKMDHLEFSLIP
+749 ILQAKMDYLKSSLIP
-764 KLKQEIDFEKTSEA
+764 KLKQEIDFEKTLEV

>member
-40 MGSFFEQA
+40 MGNFFEQA
-48 FYIPNKKKIPNSA
+48 FYVPNKKKIPNSV
-61 RLILMIDT
+61 RQILMIDT

-133 LEMIYDRYIKKLEGL
+133 LEMIYDRYVKKLEEL
-148 GFYDKIMQEKPAIL
+148 GFYDKIMQEKPTIL

-189 EAAELVPI
+189 EVAELVPI

-249 NSSYLKQS
+249 NSSYLKQG

-286 LPFLKLLDKN
+286 LPFLKLLDQN

-317 KILENL
+317 KILEDL
-323 ETSGFDLSTS
+323 ETSGFDLSAS
-333 PLLDLENLTLALLE
+333 PLLDLESLTLPLLE

-395 RLDDSSGGKIQV
+395 RLDDSSGGKIRV

-472 KEITLSYIESETSKV
+472 KEMALSYIESETSKV

-508 APSLSKDYQEEE
+508 APSPLKDYQEEE

-537 AFLTCKRRFYYHYM
+537 AFLTCKRRFYYHYI

-557 PKDESNSAV
+557 PKDENNSAV

-578 EKDKNPYVLEERL
+578 EKDKNPYALEERL

-597 RENITPKERLDTLV
+597 RENITPKERLDTLI

-625 RFNTKIKILDLEKS
+625 RFKAKIKILDLEKS
-639 FETIIQGIVFKGRI
+639 FETIIQGVAFKGRI
-653 DRIDKTADNEMILL
+653 DRIDKTADNEIILL

-695 ISTDYQMAIEIAQ
+695 ISTDYQMAI
-708 ISTDYQMAIY
+708 Y
-718 AFALKNLGY
+718 ACALKNLGY
-727 KEPIKA
+727 KGPIKA

-739 KGELLEEDEL
+739 KGELVEEDEL
-749 ILQAKMDHLEFSLIP
+749 VLQAKIDHLEFSLIP
-764 KLKQEIDFEKTSEA
+764 KLKQEIDFEKTLEV

>member
-61 RLILMIDT
+61 RQILMIDT

-128 KHLEV
+128 QHLEV

-189 EAAELVPI
+189 EAVELVPI

-216 KLETDCDYSIDFKTQ
+216 KLETDCDYCIDFKTQ

-317 KILENL
+317 KILEDL
-323 ETSGFDLSTS
+323 ETSGFDWSAS

-395 RLDDSSGGKIQV
+395 RLDDSSGGKIRV

-424 DFNETCVPSLK
+424 DFNEACVPSLK

-472 KEITLSYIESETSKV
+472 KEMVLSYIESETSKA
-487 SNMLLELNLH
+487 SNMLLELDLY

-508 APSLSKDYQEEE
+508 ETSPLKDYQEEE
-520 IKAAI
+520 IKATI

-551 KRFKES
+551 KHFKET
-557 PKDESNSAV
+557 PKDESNSTV
-566 GSLLHELLKEAY
+566 GSLIHELLKEAY
-578 EKDKNPYVLEERL
+578 EKDKTPHSLEERL
-591 IWLLET
+591 IQLLET
-597 RENITPKERLDTLV
+597 RENITPKERLDTLI
-611 ALKKIQAFYLKEKE
+611 ALKKIQAFYIKEKE
-625 RFNTKIKILDLEKS
+625 RFKAKIKILDLEKS
-639 FETIIQGIVFKGRI
+639 FETTIQGVAFKGRI
-653 DRIDKTADNEMILL
+653 DRIDKTADNEVILL

-680 SKTQRGG
+680 SKTQREG

-695 ISTDYQMAIEIAQ
+695 ISTDYQM
-708 ISTDYQMAIY
+708 TIY

-727 KEPIKA
+727 KGPIKA

-739 KGELLEEDEL
+739 KGELVEEDEL
-749 ILQAKMDHLEFSLIP
+749 TLQAKMDHLEFSLIP
-764 KLKQEIDFEKTSEA
+764 KLKQEIDFEKTLEA

>member
-1 MNLEKLFLEKTPLF
+1 MNLEKLFSQKNPLF

-48 FYIPNKKKIPNSA
+48 FYIPNKKKIPNNA
-61 RLILMIDT
+61 RQILMIDT

-118 SSKDIYLDYE
+118 SFKDIYLDYE

-133 LEMIYDRYIKKLEGL
+133 LEMIYNRYIKKLEEL
-148 GFYDKIMQEKPAIL
+148 GFYDKIMQEKPTIL

-189 EAAELVPI
+189 EVTELVPI

-231 KILSQTPKRQKI
+231 KILSQTFNDQKI

-249 NSSYLKQS
+249 NSSYLKQG

-317 KILENL
+317 KILEDLQTSDCNL
-323 ETSGFDLSTS
+323 SESA
-333 PLLDLENLTLALLE
+333 LLDLENITLPLLE

-355 PLKEAH
+355 PLKKAH

-395 RLDDSSGGKIQV
+395 RLDDSSGGKIRV

-472 KEITLSYIESETSKV
+472 KEITLSYIESETSKA
-487 SNMLLELNLH
+487 SNMLLELNLN
-497 IEPIKDAYTLF
+497 IVPIKDAYTLF
-508 APSLSKDYQEEE
+508 VPTPLKDYQEEE

-557 PKDESNSAV
+557 PKDENNSAV

-578 EKDKNPYVLEERL
+578 EKDKNPYALEERL
-591 IWLLET
+591 IQLLET

-611 ALKKIQAFYLKEKE
+611 ALKKIQAFYIREKE
-625 RFNTKIKILDLEKS
+625 RFKAKIKILDLEKS
-639 FETIIQGIVFKGRI
+639 FETTIQGVAFKGRI
-653 DRIDKTADNEMILL
+653 DRIDKTADNEIILL
-667 DYKFKNDLKLDNM
+667 DYKFKSDLKLDNM
-680 SKTQRGG
+680 SKTQRGS
-687 LSPIEIAQ
+687 LSP
-695 ISTDYQMAIEIAQ
+695 IEIAQ

-727 KEPIKA
+727 KDPIKA

-739 KGELLEEDEL
+739 KGELVEEDEL

-764 KLKQEIDFEKTSEA
+764 KLKQEIDFEKTLEV

>member
-133 LEMIYDRYIKKLEGL
+133 LEMIYDRYVKKLEEL
-148 GFYDKIMQEKPAIL
+148 GFYDKIMQEKPTIL

-323 ETSGFDLSTS
+323 ETSGFDLSAS

-395 RLDDSSGGKIQV
+395 RLDDSSGGKIRV

-508 APSLSKDYQEEE
+508 APSPLKDYQEEE

-557 PKDESNSAV
+557 PKDENNSAV

-578 EKDKNPYVLEERL
+578 EKDKNPYALEERL

-639 FETIIQGIVFKGRI
+639 FETIIQGVIFKGRI
-653 DRIDKTADNEMILL
+653 DRIDKTADNEIILL

-680 SKTQRGG
+680 SKTQREG
-687 LSPIEIAQ
+687 LSP
-695 ISTDYQMAIEIAQ
+695 IEIAQ

-739 KGELLEEDEL
+739 KGELVEEDEL
-749 ILQAKMDHLEFSLIP
+749 TLQAKMDHLEFSLIP
-764 KLKQEIDFEKTSEA
+764 KLKQEIDFEKTLEV

>member
-1 MNLEKLFLEKTPLF
+1 MNLEKLFLERTPLF

-33 FLPNAMS
+33 FLPSAMS

-61 RLILMIDT
+61 RQILMIDT

-133 LEMIYDRYIKKLEGL
+133 LEMIYDRYIKKLEEL
-148 GFYDKIMQEKPAIL
+148 GFYDKIMQEKPTIL

-189 EAAELVPI
+189 EVAELVPI

-231 KILSQTPKRQKI
+231 KILSQTFNDQKI

-249 NSSYLKQS
+249 NSSYLKQG

-317 KILENL
+317 KISEDLQTSDCNL
-323 ETSGFDLSTS
+323 SESA
-333 PLLDLENLTLALLE
+333 LLDLENLTLALLE

-390 FEANF
+390 FETNF
-395 RLDDSSGGKIQV
+395 RLDDSSGGKIRV

-472 KEITLSYIESETSKV
+472 KKMVLSYIESETSKV
-487 SNMLLELNLH
+487 SNMLLELDLH

-508 APSLSKDYQEEE
+508 ESTPLKDYQEEE

-537 AFLTCKRRFYYHYM
+537 AFLTCKRRFYYHYI

-557 PKDESNSAV
+557 PKDESNSAI

-578 EKDKNPYVLEERL
+578 EKDKNPYALEERL
-591 IWLLET
+591 IQLLET
-597 RENITPKERLDTLV
+597 RGNITPKERLDTLI
-611 ALKKIQAFYLKEKE
+611 ALKKIQAFYVKEKE
-625 RFNTKIKILDLEKS
+625 RFNAKIKILDLEKS
-639 FETIIQGIVFKGRI
+639 FETTIQGVAFKGRI
-653 DRIDKTADNEMILL
+653 DRIDKTADNKIILL
-667 DYKFKNDLKLDNM
+667 DYKFKSDLKLDNM
-680 SKTQRGG
+680 SEKQRGS

-695 ISTDYQMAIEIAQ
+695 ISA
-708 ISTDYQMAIY
+708 DYQMAIY

-727 KEPIKA
+727 KGPIKA

-739 KGELLEEDEL
+739 KGKLLEEEEPV
-749 ILQAKMDHLEFSLIP
+749 LQAKMDYLKSSLIP
-764 KLKQEIDFEKTSEA
+764 KLKQEIDFEKILEI

>member
-48 FYIPNKKKIPNSA
+48 FYIPNKKKIPKSA
-61 RLILMIDT
+61 RQILMIDT

-118 SSKDIYLDYE
+118 SFKDIYLDYE

-133 LEMIYDRYIKKLEGL
+133 LEMIYDRYIKKLEKL

-231 KILSQTPKRQKI
+231 KILSQTFNDQKI

-249 NSSYLKQS
+249 NSSYLKQG

-317 KILENL
+317 KILEDLQTSDFNL
-323 ETSGFDLSTS
+323 SESA
-333 PLLDLENLTLALLE
+333 LLDLENITLPLLE

-395 RLDDSSGGKIQV
+395 RLDDSSGGKIRV

-472 KEITLSYIESETSKV
+472 KEIALSYIESETSKV
-487 SNMLLELNLH
+487 SNMLLELDLH

-508 APSLSKDYQEEE
+508 APSPLKDYQEEE

-578 EKDKNPYVLEERL
+578 EKDKNPYALEERL

-611 ALKKIQAFYLKEKE
+611 ALKKIQAFYVKEKE
-625 RFNTKIKILDLEKS
+625 RFKAKITILDLEKS
-639 FETIIQGIVFKGRI
+639 FETIIQGVVFKGRI
-653 DRIDKTADNEMILL
+653 DRIDKTADNEIILL
-667 DYKFKNDLKLDNM
+667 DYKFKSDLKLDNM
-680 SKTQRGG
+680 SKKQRGG

-695 ISTDYQMAIEIAQ
+695 ISTDYQM
-708 ISTDYQMAIY
+708 TIY

-727 KEPIKA
+727 KGPIKA

-749 ILQAKMDHLEFSLIP
+749 ILQAKMDHLEYSLIP
-764 KLKQEIDFEKTSEA
+764 KLKQEIDFEKTLEV

>member
-1 MNLEKLFLEKTPLF
+1 MNLEKLFLEKAPLF

-61 RLILMIDT
+61 RQILMIDT

-133 LEMIYDRYIKKLEGL
+133 LEMIYECYIKKLEEL
-148 GFYDKIMQEKPAIL
+148 GFYDKIMQEKPTIL

-264 EEYLQKDNDPNK
+264 EEYLQQDNDPNK

-317 KILENL
+317 KILEDL
-323 ETSGFDLSTS
+323 ETGGFDLSAS

-378 SLKDLLHLYLQE
+378 SLKDLLYLYLQE
-390 FEANF
+390 FEVNF
-395 RLDDSSGGKIQV
+395 RLDDSSGGKIRV

-472 KEITLSYIESETSKV
+472 KEMALSYIESETSKV
-487 SNMLLELNLH
+487 SNMLLELDLH

-508 APSLSKDYQEEE
+508 APSPLKDYQEEE
-520 IKAAI
+520 IKATI

-537 AFLTCKRRFYYHYM
+537 AFLTCKRRFYYHYI

-578 EKDKNPYVLEERL
+578 EKDKNPYALEERL
-591 IWLLET
+591 IQLLKT
-597 RENITPKERLDTLV
+597 RENITPKERLDTLI
-611 ALKKIQAFYLKEKE
+611 ALKKIQAFYVKEKE
-625 RFNTKIKILDLEKS
+625 RFKAKIKILDLEKS
-639 FETIIQGIVFKGRI
+639 FETTIQGVAFKGRI

-667 DYKFKNDLKLDNM
+667 DYKFKSELKLDNM
-680 SKTQRGG
+680 SKNQREG

-695 ISTDYQMAIEIAQ
+695 ISA
-708 ISTDYQMAIY
+708 DYQMAIY

-739 KGELLEEDEL
+739 KGELVEEEEP
-749 ILQAKMDHLEFSLIP
+749 ILQAKMDHLESSLIP
-764 KLKQEIDFEKTSEA
+764 KLKQEMVFEKTLEV

>member
-40 MGSFFEQA
+40 MGNFFEQA
-48 FYIPNKKKIPNSA
+48 FYIPNKKKIPKNA
-61 RLILMIDT
+61 RQILMIDT
-69 IKAIAKEKKS
+69 IKAIAREKKS

-133 LEMIYDRYIKKLEGL
+133 LEMIYDRYIKKLEEL
-148 GFYDKIMQEKPAIL
+148 GFYDKIMQEKPVIL

-173 WHLDGFMSVF
+173 WYLDGFMSVF

-189 EAAELVPI
+189 EVAELVPI

-231 KILSQTPKRQKI
+231 KILSQTFNDQKI

-249 NSSYLKQS
+249 SSSYLKQG

-317 KILENL
+317 KILEDL
-323 ETSGFDLSTS
+323 ETSGCNLSES
-333 PLLDLENLTLALLE
+333 ALLDLENLTFPLLE

-355 PLKEAH
+355 PLKEVH

-366 QYHLLKDTLKNY
+366 QYHLLKDTLQNY

-395 RLDDSSGGKIQV
+395 RLDDSSGGKIRV

-472 KEITLSYIESETSKV
+472 KEMVLSYIESETSKV

-508 APSLSKDYQEEE
+508 APTPLKDYQEEE

-557 PKDESNSAV
+557 PKDENNSAV

-578 EKDKNPYVLEERL
+578 EKDKNPYALEERL
-591 IWLLET
+591 IQFLET
-597 RENITPKERLDTLV
+597 RENIAPKERLDTLV

-625 RFNTKIKILDLEKS
+625 RFNAKIKILDLEKS
-639 FETIIQGIVFKGRI
+639 FETIIQGVIFKGRI
-653 DRIDKTADNEMILL
+653 DRIDKTADNEIILL

-695 ISTDYQMAIEIAQ
+695 ISTDYQMAI
-708 ISTDYQMAIY
+708 Y

-727 KEPIKA
+727 KGPIKA

-749 ILQAKMDHLEFSLIP
+749 VLQAKMDHLESSLIP
-764 KLKQEIDFEKTSEA
+764 KLKQEIDFEKTLEV

>member
-33 FLPNAMS
+33 FLPSAMS

-133 LEMIYDRYIKKLEGL
+133 LEMIYDRYIKKLEKL

-189 EAAELVPI
+189 EAAELLPI

-286 LPFLKLLDKN
+286 LPFLKLLDRN

-323 ETSGFDLSTS
+323 QTSGFDLSAS

-355 PLKEAH
+355 PLKEVH

-395 RLDDSSGGKIQV
+395 RLDDSSGGKIRV

-472 KEITLSYIESETSKV
+472 KEITLSYIESETSKA
-487 SNMLLELNLH
+487 SNMLLELDLP

-508 APSLSKDYQEEE
+508 ESTPLKDYQEEE
-520 IKAAI
+520 IKATI

-557 PKDESNSAV
+557 PKDENNSTV

-578 EKDKNPYVLEERL
+578 EKDKNPYALEERL

-625 RFNTKIKILDLEKS
+625 RFNAKIKILDLEKS
-639 FETIIQGIVFKGRI
+639 FETIIQGVIFKGRI
-653 DRIDKTADNEMILL
+653 DRIDKTADNEIILL

-680 SKTQRGG
+680 SEKQRKS
-687 LSPIEIAQ
+687 LSP
-695 ISTDYQMAIEIAQ
+695 IEIAQ

-764 KLKQEIDFEKTSEA
+764 KLKQEIDFEKTLEV

>member
-33 FLPNAMS
+33 FLPSTMS
-40 MGSFFEQA
+40 MENFFEQA

-61 RLILMIDT
+61 RQILMIDT

-133 LEMIYDRYIKKLEGL
+133 LEMIYDRYVKKLEEL
-148 GFYDKIMQEKPAIL
+148 GFYDKIMQEKPTIL

-189 EAAELVPI
+189 EVAELVPI

-231 KILSQTPKRQKI
+231 KILSQTPKHQKI

-317 KILENL
+317 KILEDL
-323 ETSGFDLSTS
+323 QKSGFDLSAS
-333 PLLDLENLTLALLE
+333 SLLDLESLTLPLLE

-355 PLKEAH
+355 PLKEVH

-395 RLDDSSGGKIQV
+395 RLDDSSGGKIRV
-407 MDTLETR
+407 IDTLETR

-472 KEITLSYIESETSKV
+472 KEIALSYIESETSKV
-487 SNMLLELNLH
+487 SNMLLELDLH
-497 IEPIKDAYTLF
+497 TEPIKDAYTLF
-508 APSLSKDYQEEE
+508 APTPLKDYQEEE

-557 PKDESNSAV
+557 PKDENNSAV

-578 EKDKNPYVLEERL
+578 EKDKNPYALEERL

-597 RENITPKERLDTLV
+597 RENITPKERLDTLI

-625 RFNTKIKILDLEKS
+625 RFKAKIKILDLEKS
-639 FETIIQGIVFKGRI
+639 FETIIQGVIFKGRI
-653 DRIDKTADNEMILL
+653 DRIDKTADNEIILL
-667 DYKFKNDLKLDNM
+667 DYKFKSDLKLDNM
-680 SKTQRGG
+680 SKTQRGD
-687 LSPIEIAQ
+687 LSP
-695 ISTDYQMAIEIAQ
+695 IEIAQ

-727 KEPIKA
+727 KDPIKA

-739 KGELLEEDEL
+739 KGELVEEDEL

-764 KLKQEIDFEKTSEA
+764 KLKQEIDFEKTLEV

>member
-1 MNLEKLFLEKTPLF
+1 MNLEKLFSQKNPLF

-40 MGSFFEQA
+40 MGSFFEQV
-48 FYIPNKKKIPNSA
+48 FYIPNKKKIPNST
-61 RLILMIDT
+61 RQILMIDT

-133 LEMIYDRYIKKLEGL
+133 LEMIYERYIKKLEEL
-148 GFYDKIMQEKPAIL
+148 GFYDKIMQEKPTIL

-189 EAAELVPI
+189 EVVELVPI

-202 CDKYNQKFLEFLNL
+202 CDQYNQKFLEFLNL

-249 NSSYLKQS
+249 NSNYLKQS

-317 KILENL
+317 KTLEDL
-323 ETSGFDLSTS
+323 ETSGFDLSAS

-355 PLKEAH
+355 SLKEAH

-395 RLDDSSGGKIQV
+395 RLDDSSGGKIRV

-472 KEITLSYIESETSKV
+472 KEMALSYIESETSKV
-487 SNMLLELNLH
+487 SNMLLELDLH

-508 APSLSKDYQEEE
+508 ESTPLKDYQEEE
-520 IKAAI
+520 IKATI

-537 AFLTCKRRFYYHYM
+537 AFLTCKRRFYYHYI

-557 PKDESNSAV
+557 PKGESNSTI
-566 GSLLHELLKEAY
+566 GSLLHEFLKEAY
-578 EKDKNPYVLEERL
+578 EKDKNPYALEERL
-591 IWLLET
+591 IQLLET
-597 RENITPKERLDTLV
+597 KGNITPKERLDTLI
-611 ALKKIQAFYLKEKE
+611 ALKKIQAFYVKEKE
-625 RFNTKIKILDLEKS
+625 RFNAKIKILDLEKS
-639 FETIIQGIVFKGRI
+639 FETTIQGVAFKGRI
-653 DRIDKTADNEMILL
+653 DRIDKTADNEIILL
-667 DYKFKNDLKLDNM
+667 DYKFKSELRLDNM
-680 SKTQRGG
+680 SEKQRES
-687 LSPIEIAQ
+687 LSPIEI
-695 ISTDYQMAIEIAQ
+695 TQ

-727 KEPIKA
+727 KGPIKA

-739 KGELLEEDEL
+739 KGKLLEEEEP
-749 ILQAKMDHLEFSLIP
+749 ILQAKMDYLESSLIP
-764 KLKQEIDFEKTSEA
+764 KLKQEIDFEKTLEA

>member
-33 FLPNAMS
+33 FLPSAMS

-79 ILEGLLLFENSFLG
+79 ALEGLLLFENSFLG

-118 SSKDIYLDYE
+118 SFKDIYLDYE

-133 LEMIYDRYIKKLEGL
+133 LEMIYDRYIKKLEEL

-173 WHLDGFMSVF
+173 WHLDGFMNVF

-189 EAAELVPI
+189 EVAELVPI

-231 KILSQTPKRQKI
+231 KILSQTFNDQKI

-264 EEYLQKDNDPNK
+264 EEYLQKGNDPNK

-286 LPFLKLLDKN
+286 LPFLKLLDQN

-317 KILENL
+317 KILEDL
-323 ETSGFDLSTS
+323 ETSGFDLSAS
-333 PLLDLENLTLALLE
+333 PLLDLESLTLALLE

-366 QYHLLKDTLKNY
+366 QYHLLKNTLKNY

-395 RLDDSSGGKIQV
+395 RLDDSSGGKIRV

-472 KEITLSYIESETSKV
+472 KEVVLSYIESETSKA

-508 APSLSKDYQEEE
+508 APTPLKDYQEEE

-578 EKDKNPYVLEERL
+578 EKDKNPYALEERL

-597 RENITPKERLDTLV
+597 RENITPKERLDTLI
-611 ALKKIQAFYLKEKE
+611 ALKKIQAFYTKEKE
-625 RFNTKIKILDLEKS
+625 RFKAKIKILDLEKS
-639 FETIIQGIVFKGRI
+639 FETTIQGVIFKGRI
-653 DRIDKTADNEMILL
+653 DRIDKTADNKIILL

-687 LSPIEIAQ
+687 LSP
-695 ISTDYQMAIEIAQ
+695 IEIAQ

-764 KLKQEIDFEKTSEA
+764 KLKQEIDFEKTLEL

>member
-15 VFSSTRRLKH
+15 IFSSTRRLKH

-133 LEMIYDRYIKKLEGL
+133 LEMIYDRYIKKLEKL

-189 EAAELVPI
+189 EVAELVPI

-231 KILSQTPKRQKI
+231 KILSQTFNDQKI

-249 NSSYLKQS
+249 NSSYLKQG

-286 LPFLKLLDKN
+286 LPFLKLLDQN

-317 KILENL
+317 KILEDLQTSDYNL
-323 ETSGFDLSTS
+323 SGSA
-333 PLLDLENLTLALLE
+333 LLDLENLTLPLLE

-355 PLKEAH
+355 PLKEVH

-366 QYHLLKDTLKNY
+366 QYHLLKDTLQNY

-395 RLDDSSGGKIQV
+395 RLDDSSGGKIRV

-472 KEITLSYIESETSKV
+472 KEITLSYIESETSKA
-487 SNMLLELNLH
+487 SNMLLELDLH

-508 APSLSKDYQEEE
+508 APSPLKDYQEEE

-557 PKDESNSAV
+557 PKDENNSAV

-578 EKDKNPYVLEERL
+578 EKDKNPYALEERL

-597 RENITPKERLDTLV
+597 RENITPKERLDTLI
-611 ALKKIQAFYLKEKE
+611 ALKKIQAFYTKEKE
-625 RFNTKIKILDLEKS
+625 RFKAKIKILDLEKS
-639 FETIIQGIVFKGRI
+639 FETIIQGVIFKGRI
-653 DRIDKTADNEMILL
+653 DRIDKTADNEIILL

-680 SKTQRGG
+680 SEKQRKS
-687 LSPIEIAQ
+687 LRP
-695 ISTDYQMAIEIAQ
+695 IEIAQ

-739 KGELLEEDEL
+739 KGELVEEDEL
-749 ILQAKMDHLEFSLIP
+749 TLQAKMDHLEFSLIP
-764 KLKQEIDFEKTSEA
+764 KLKQEIDFEKTLEA

>member
-1 MNLEKLFLEKTPLF
+1 MNLEKLFLEKAPLF

-48 FYIPNKKKIPNSA
+48 FYIPNKKKIPKNA
-61 RLILMIDT
+61 RQILMIDT

-133 LEMIYDRYIKKLEGL
+133 LEMIYDRYIKKLEEL
-148 GFYDKIMQEKPAIL
+148 GFYDKIMQEKPTIL

-189 EAAELVPI
+189 EVAELVPI

-231 KILSQTPKRQKI
+231 KILSQTFNDQKI

-249 NSSYLKQS
+249 NSSYLKQG

-306 AKNSPYYTELV
+306 AKNSPYYIELV
-317 KILENL
+317 KILEDL
-323 ETSGFDLSTS
+323 ETSGFDLSAS
-333 PLLDLENLTLALLE
+333 PLLDLENLTLVLLE

-378 SLKDLLHLYLQE
+378 SFKDLLHLYLQE

-395 RLDDSSGGKIQV
+395 RLDDSSGGKIRV

-472 KEITLSYIESETSKV
+472 KEMVLSYIESETSKV
-487 SNMLLELNLH
+487 SNMLLELDLH

-508 APSLSKDYQEEE
+508 APTPLKDYQEEE
-520 IKAAI
+520 IKATI

-537 AFLTCKRRFYYHYM
+537 AFLTCKRRFYYHYI

-557 PKDESNSAV
+557 PKDENNSTI

-578 EKDKNPYVLEERL
+578 EKDKNPYALEERL
-591 IWLLET
+591 IQLLET
-597 RENITPKERLDTLV
+597 RGNITPKERLDTLV
-611 ALKKIQAFYLKEKE
+611 ALKKIQAFYIKEKE
-625 RFNTKIKILDLEKS
+625 RFNAKIKILDLEKS
-639 FETIIQGIVFKGRI
+639 FETTIQSVAFKGRI
-653 DRIDKTADNEMILL
+653 DRIDKTADNEIILL

-680 SKTQRGG
+680 SEKQRGS
-687 LSPIEIAQ
+687 LNPIEIAQ
-695 ISTDYQMAIEIAQ
+695 ISA
-708 ISTDYQMAIY
+708 DYQMAIY

-727 KEPIKA
+727 KGPIKA

-749 ILQAKMDHLEFSLIP
+749 VLQAKMDHLEFSLIP
-764 KLKQEIDFEKTSEA
+764 KLKQEIDFEKTLEV

>member
-48 FYIPNKKKIPNSA
+48 FYIPNKKKIPNSV

-133 LEMIYDRYIKKLEGL
+133 LEMIYDRYIKKLERL

-317 KILENL
+317 KILEDL
-323 ETSGFDLSTS
+323 ETSGDLSAS

-390 FEANF
+390 FEADF
-395 RLDDSSGGKIQV
+395 RLDDSSGGKIRV

-472 KEITLSYIESETSKV
+472 KEMVLSYIESETSKA

-508 APSLSKDYQEEE
+508 APSPLKDYQEEE

-557 PKDESNSAV
+557 PKDENNSAV

-578 EKDKNPYVLEERL
+578 EKDKAPHSLEERL

-597 RENITPKERLDTLV
+597 RENITPKERLDTLI

-625 RFNTKIKILDLEKS
+625 RFKAKIKILDLEKS
-639 FETIIQGIVFKGRI
+639 FETIIQGVIFKGRI
-653 DRIDKTADNEMILL
+653 DRIDKTADNKIILL

-695 ISTDYQMAIEIAQ
+695 ISTDYQMAI
-708 ISTDYQMAIY
+708 Y

-727 KEPIKA
+727 KDPIKA

-739 KGELLEEDEL
+739 KGELVEEDE
-749 ILQAKMDHLEFSLIP
+749 LQAKMDHLEFSLIP
-764 KLKQEIDFEKTSEA
+764 KLKQEIDFEKTLEV